1 MHPIVLQH
9 KMALKLVMLDC
20 QWLSVSLWKW
30 AVDGCFFCTFL
41 EMVEVFNLF
50 PHMKLECAYTLLF
63 IYVFFWIEPLALEF
77 EKKKGTVCVVVLCYS
92 VHCVH
97 QEICYSVHCV
107 HQEMVAYS
115 CGLNCIQCYNLHDVC
130 ISIEMSSCVL
140 YTLLNRILIPLRCL
154 FTVALLPKGC
164 VKLKPCV
171 VVCDRTVINS
181 FLCGIVQVC
190 QPVPHQSCPLCRSR
204 YSIQSKE
211 GASWFLRDSSLNCQV
226 GQSHFCEKCF
236 LPQYY

>member
-77 EKKKGTVCVVVLCYS
+77 EEKKRHSLCCCVMLQCTLCASRDMLQCTLCASRDGCIFMWIELHTVLQFTWCVY
-92 VHCVH
+92 
-97 QEICYSVHCV
+97 QYWDE
-107 HQEMVAYS
+107 
-115 CGLNCIQCYNLHDVC
+115 
-130 ISIEMSSCVL
+130 
-140 YTLLNRILIPLRCL
+140 LL
-154 FTVALLPKGC
+154 
-164 VKLKPCV
+164 
-171 VVCDRTVINS
+171 
-181 FLCGIVQVC
+181 
-190 QPVPHQSCPLCRSR
+190 CPLHPLK
-204 YSIQSKE
+204 Q
-211 GASWFLRDSSLNCQV
+211 DTNSSSVFIYCC
-226 GQSHFCEKCF
+226 SFAKRMC
-236 LPQYY
+236 